1 MSVAQASEVKPTD
14 LGMPASST
22 EPIEKGEGCGDDG
35 LVSCSMREL
44 FEQGTKIAT
53 HRKDNVFQELDK
65 RTLSEEEELVIKM
78 RVGASLFCA
87 LFDLSDL
94 SDLRLTTVLGA
105 LLTEDITR
113 GGRAQ
118 RGHPI
123 PRAAHRERHARLGV
137 GWARCARPPQWERFS
152 PKTSPGP
159 LGSRSSPARPPH
171 SSSCSPRTARPTLG
185 WGGLAALAH
194 PR

>member
-94 SDLRLTTVLGA
+94 SVLRLTTVVGE

-118 RGHPI
+118 R
-123 PRAAHRERHARLGV
+123 
-137 GWARCARPPQWERFS
+137 
-152 PKTSPGP
+152 
-159 LGSRSSPARPPH
+159 
-171 SSSCSPRTARPTLG
+171 
-185 WGGLAALAH
+185 AH

>member
-94 SDLRLTTVLGA
+94 SDLRLTTVVGE

-118 RGHPI
+118 RAHPI
-123 PRAAHRERHARLGV
+123 PRAAHRERHARLWGGV
-137 GWARCARPPQWERFS
+137 GSLRSPTPELLTEAAQLPCAHSPTRPSPSLSHSQSINARCTRC
-152 PKTSPGP
+152 
-159 LGSRSSPARPPH
+159 SRSRSARGR
-171 SSSCSPRTARPTLG
+171 SRS
-185 WGGLAALAH
+185 
-194 PR
+194 